1 MPSILLG
8 FIRQVLYEV
17 TIVRDPV
24 MSHTCV
30 THDSRISQFLALGVF
45 IVFHLNS
52 TLLIVVKMID
62 RLAIIKNFLIL
73 K

>member
-30 THDSRISQFLALGVF
+30 AHD
-45 IVFHLNS
+45 
-52 TLLIVVKMID
+52 
-62 RLAIIKNFLIL
+62 
-73 K
+73 